1 VLCTRNITKKERN
14 KKMTNELSA
23 LLARIRSG
31 FTTADDEKPILEMVN
46 ALDFYATQ
54 TNYLPFDAAGH
65 TPVDLDNGEKARDAL
80 GL

>member
-1 VLCTRNITKKERN
+1 
-14 KKMTNELSA
+14 MTNELHA

-31 FTTADDEKPILEMVN
+31 MTTQDDEAPILEMVN
-46 ALDFYATQ
+46 ALGFYANQ

-65 TPVDLDNGEKARDAL
+65 SPVDLDNGEKARDAL

>member
-1 VLCTRNITKKERN
+1 
-14 KKMTNELSA
+14 MTANEMQS

-31 FTTADDEKPILEMVN
+31 MTVADDEKPIIEMVI

-54 TNYLPFDAAGH
+54 ANYLPFDAAGH